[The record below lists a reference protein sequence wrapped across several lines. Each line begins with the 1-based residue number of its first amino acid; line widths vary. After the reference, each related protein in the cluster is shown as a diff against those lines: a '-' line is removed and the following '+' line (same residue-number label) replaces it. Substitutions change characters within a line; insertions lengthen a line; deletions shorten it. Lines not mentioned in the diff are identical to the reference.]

1 MKTSLNLKMKSFL
14 KIAVWSFATSFLLP
28 ATGANYNE
36 AKVPN
41 FTLPELLETSD
52 GRVVKTS
59 NDWAAVRRPEILELF
74 RDQVFGKAPAAPET
88 ISFRIDHVY
97 ENSLD
102 GLATQKEVTVFFSE
116 DRQGPQMSLLLFIPN
131 QEITPRP
138 AFIGL
143 NFNGNH
149 TVHASPNISI
159 TRSWVRNNSKLGIT
173 DNRAT
178 ETSRGSASS
187 RWAIEKIIRRGYA
200 VVTAYYGDIDPD
212 YDDGFENGLHAQFH
226 TSENKPAADEWGSI
240 ATWAWG
246 LSRALD
252 YLELDSSIDHE
263 RVSVIGH
270 SRLGKTSLW
279 AGATDQRFAL
289 VISNNSGC
297 GGAAL
302 SRREFGETVAR
313 INTSFPHWFCDN
325 FVNYNDQV
333 SSLPVDQHMLIALSA
348 PRPIYVA
355 SATEDQ
361 WADPKGEF
369 LAAKLASPAYNLFGL
384 KALEESPQPSPD
396 KSIGDRIA
404 YHIRTGKHDV
414 TDFDWEQ
421 YLNFADRHLK

>member
-1 MKTSLNLKMKSFL
+1 MKLSHNLKMKSFL
-14 KIAVWSFATSFLLP
+14 KMAVWSFATSLLLP
-28 ATGANYNE
+28 ASGANYDE
-36 AKVPN
+36 DKVPN
-41 FTLPELLETSD
+41 YTLPELLKTSD
-52 GRVVKTS
+52 GRIIKTS
-59 NDWAAVRRPEILELF
+59 NDWAAIRRPEILELF
-74 RDQVFGKAPAAPET
+74 RDQVFGKAPAAPES
-88 ISFRIDHVY
+88 ISFRVDHVY
-97 ENSLD
+97 ENSLN

-131 QEITPRP
+131 RGITPRP

-149 TVHASPNISI
+149 TVHPSPNISI

-173 DNRAT
+173 DNRAK
-178 ETSRGSASS
+178 ETSRGTASS

-200 VVTAYYGDIDPD
+200 VVTVYYGDIDPD
-212 YDDGFENGLHAQFH
+212 YDDGFENGLHSQFH
-226 TSENKPAADEWGSI
+226 NSEKKPTADEWGSI
-240 ATWAWG
+240 AAWSWG

-252 YLELDSSIDHE
+252 YLEMDSSIDHE

-289 VISNNSGC
+289 IISNNSGC

-325 FVNYNDQV
+325 FVNYNSRV

-355 SATEDQ
+355 SATEDR

-396 KSIGDRIA
+396 KSVGDRIA

>member
-1 MKTSLNLKMKSFL
+1 MKISRRANMKSLFTNVAWML
-14 KIAVWSFATSFLLP
+14 FISFSQP
-28 ATGANYNE
+28 GHGANYDE
-36 AKVPN
+36 AQVPN
-41 FTLPELLETSD
+41 YALPELLETAD
-52 GRVVKTS
+52 GRMIKTAA
-59 NDWAAVRRPEILELF
+59 DWEQIRRPEILNLF
-74 RDQVFGKAPAAPET
+74 RKQVFGKAPAAPES
-88 ISFRIDHVY
+88 ISFRIDRVY
-97 ENSLD
+97 ENSLN

-131 QEITPRP
+131 RKTTPRP

-149 TVHASPNISI
+149 TVHPSQNISI
-159 TRSWVRNNSKLGIT
+159 TRSWVRNNNKLGIT

-178 ETSRGSASS
+178 KSSRGSASS
-187 RWAIEKIIRRGYA
+187 RWAVEKIIRRGYA

-212 YDDGFENGLHAQFH
+212 FDDGFENGLHSQFH
-226 TSENKPAADEWGSI
+226 TSEKKPTADEWGSI
-240 ATWAWG
+240 AAWAWG

-252 YLELDSSIDHE
+252 YLELDSSIDHK

-325 FVNYNDQV
+325 FVNYNNQV
-333 SSLPVDQHMLIALSA
+333 SSLPVDQHMLIALCA

-355 SATEDQ
+355 SASEDQ

-369 LAAKLASPAYNLFGL
+369 LAAKLASPAYHLFGL
-384 KALEESPQPSPD
+384 RALEENNQPSPD
-396 KSIGDRIA
+396 KSVGDQIS

-421 YLNFADRHLK
+421 YLDFADRHLQ